1 MLNTEG
7 FSKMRKR
14 FVVWAV
20 AFALFGIGIA
30 LAQSTHSATLTWQD
44 TLNPAGTTYNVYRAT
59 GLCSGTPTFAKIATG
74 LTVKTYLD
82 STVTPGNYCYQ
93 VTATFNA
100 IESAPSNSAPA
111 AVPSFAP
118 SALGVT
124 VQ

>member
-1 MLNTEG
+1 
-7 FSKMRKR
+7 MRKIF
-14 FVVWAV
+14 FVWLIL
-20 AFALFGIGIA
+20 FALFGFGV
-30 LAQSTHSATLTWQD
+30 AQGQTTHSATLTWAD

-59 GLCSGTPTFAKIATG
+59 GLCSGTPTFAKLATG
-74 LTVKTYLD
+74 LTAKTFLD

-118 SALGVT
+118 STLGVT